1 MLLMLNGQQQ
11 SISSAVLSSGGGVD
25 AIVTWAAD
33 NGLYASE
40 CETSMIAVVAS
51 MIVFRTIWPTD
62 FLKKYYENNKVHFIG
77 LVTLR
82 LPPHLG
88 AQLRL
93 GCRWFATSE
102 VPSACMESGYG

>member
-1 MLLMLNGQQQ
+1 MGHKLKTPHLHWRCLSPIAQRCLEHVHNLVLDLGNLHVDGTCPVSSCCMLLMLNGQQQ

-62 FLKKYYENNKVHFIG
+62 F
-77 LVTLR
+77 
-82 LPPHLG
+82 
-88 AQLRL
+88 
-93 GCRWFATSE
+93 
-102 VPSACMESGYG
+102 